1 MTVHVH
7 KDLSEIAIG
16 GQHVRRDAAMIKAKR
31 KKGEPKVKKAD
42 RALVSAYDKGRAT
55 ELDTDRTWAFD
66 AHPELE
72 ARVLREVEFTANH
85 PGGVPLTLAE
95 KSLAEDLEKSSQ
107 VEVGRM
113 TQALARLA
121 KEEVTAGSRA

>member
-7 KDLSEIAIG
+7 HDLTEIAIG
-16 GQHVRRDAAMIKAKR
+16 GQHVRRDPVMTKPKR
-31 KKGEPKVKKAD
+31 KKGGPKGVKREKALRFD
-42 RALVSAYDKGRAT
+42 AGRAV
-55 ELDTDRTWAFD
+55 ELDTERTWAFE

-72 ARVLREVEFTANH
+72 ARVLREVEFTSNH

-107 VEVGRM
+107 IEVGRM

-121 KEEVTAGSRA
+121 KEEVTSGAGR